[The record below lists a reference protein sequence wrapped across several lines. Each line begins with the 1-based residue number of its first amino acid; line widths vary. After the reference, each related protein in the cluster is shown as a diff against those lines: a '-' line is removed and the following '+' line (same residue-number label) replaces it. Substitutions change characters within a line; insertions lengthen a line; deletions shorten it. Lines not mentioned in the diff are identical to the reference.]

1 MSFNTDSL
9 RHAEHLHASISYQ
22 DISYSRHHGNP
33 ESDAAFCHNQSTRDN
48 DRQMVLE
55 LIRELPRS
63 MKQIA
68 IIMGKGF
75 NAVAG
80 RGSELKAMGLVKKTG
95 EIRDGSAVLVA
106 I

>member
-1 MSFNTDSL
+1 MSLNTDLL
-9 RHAEHLHASISYQ
+9 RHAEHLHASIAFQ
-22 DISYSRHHGNP
+22 DVSYSKHHGNL
-33 ESDAAFCHNQSTRDN
+33 ESNEAFAHGQSTRDN
-48 DRQMVLE
+48 DRQTVLE

-68 IIMGKGF
+68 KIMGKGF
-75 NAVAG
+75 HAVAG

-95 EIRDGSAVLVA
+95 QVIDGSAVLMA